1 MEKQCIPYEQ
11 SLAMKELGFNEE
23 CFAWYNMSHDNLCF
37 FVDDCCAD
45 MYAGE
50 KSRPEAPLWQ
60 QAFDWFR
67 ENNKLNSFIY
77 TPIDKINYCF
87 EIKNILEFINDGDL
101 SEMQSGIKYTYEEA
115 RLECLKKLIKIV
127 KNK

>member
-1 MEKQCIPYEQ
+1 MEKQFIPYEQ
-11 SLAMKELGFNEE
+11 SLAIKELGFNEE

-37 FVDDCCAD
+37 FGDDCCAD